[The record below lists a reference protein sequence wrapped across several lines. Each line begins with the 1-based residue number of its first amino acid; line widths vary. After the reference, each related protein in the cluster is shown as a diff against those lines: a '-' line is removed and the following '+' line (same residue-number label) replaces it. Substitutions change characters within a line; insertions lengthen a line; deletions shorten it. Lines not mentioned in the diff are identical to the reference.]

1 VIDREPSAPR
11 FVAAVFLLS
20 RAAVW
25 VVALYALLEFEPN
38 PFPLLG
44 PDRGSPSLIHDLG
57 PVTDV
62 WMRWDSGF
70 FVEIAQHGYQG
81 SGPLTSSN
89 LPAFFPLYPG
99 LVALFGRLF
108 LGHYILAGILISLAA
123 CAGSFWLLYGLVE
136 RRLGTETA
144 RRSVIYLALT
154 PMAVFLQ
161 AVYSESL
168 YLLLALAVFAL
179 AERGRFATA
188 GVAAGLALLCRPLGV
203 ALFPAL
209 AVLTW
214 TTTRSLRRVA
224 VAMAGSLLFL
234 IYPLVLW
241 QQTGNPWRF
250 VHAERYWQRKI
261 SPFGPFDGLWKA
273 IDAGW
278 DGIRQLT
285 GQVAHP
291 LVETNPDRIAVLN
304 LEDLL
309 FLIVFI
315 WLTVLVW
322 RRLSAPYGI
331 FATLSLAVPLSMAH
345 RSYPLLSLPRF
356 GLVIFP
362 LYIVLGQL
370 GARPRA
376 DRLIIALSAL
386 TLGATTVQWAV
397 GEWVS

>member
-1 VIDREPSAPR
+1 VTDRATR
-11 FVAAVFLLS
+11 FVAAVFVLS
-20 RAAVW
+20 RGAVW
-25 VVALYALLEFEPN
+25 IIALYALLEFEPN

-44 PDRGSPSLIHDLG
+44 PEAQRGPATLIHDLG

-70 FVEIAQHGYQG
+70 FIEIAQHGYQG
-81 SGPLTSSN
+81 SYSLTSGN

-108 LGHYILAGILISLAA
+108 FGHYILAGILISLAA
-123 CAGSFWLLYGLVE
+123 CAGSFWLLYRLVE
-136 RRLGTETA
+136 GRLGAETA
-144 RRSVIYLALT
+144 RRSVIYLAVT

-168 YLLLALAVFAL
+168 YLLLALAVFML
-179 AERGRFATA
+179 AEQGRFVAA
-188 GVAAGLALLCRPLGV
+188 GVAAGLALLCRPLGI

-209 AVLTW
+209 ALLVW
-214 TTTRSLRRVA
+214 TRTRSVRRVA
-224 VAMAGSLLFL
+224 LAMAGSVLFL

-241 QQTGNPWRF
+241 QQTGNAWRF
-250 VHAERYWQRKI
+250 VHAERYWQRRI
-261 SPFGPFDGLWKA
+261 SPYGPLDGLWKA
-273 IDAGW
+273 IDAAW
-278 DGIRQLT
+278 DGIRQLS

-322 RRLSAPYGI
+322 RRLGAPYGL
-331 FATLSLAVPLSMAH
+331 FAALSLAVPLSMPD
-345 RSYPLLSLPRF
+345 RFYPLLSLPRF
-356 GLVIFP
+356 GLVVFP
-362 LYIVLGQL
+362 FYIVLGQF
-370 GARPRA
+370 GARQRA
-376 DRLIIALSAL
+376 DRLIIGASAL
-386 TLGATTVQWAV
+386 MLGATTVQWAL